1 MMPIATASRY
11 VKSDADLMINI
22 SGSKKKLIEDRIAE
36 GDFCPDMYADAQA
49 EIFKLMDRDNFS
61 RYKKSKHFAQL
72 RDEMNFYA
80 EVSTKKVG
88 SPEEQKRSF
97 LRRWTFNDPDSTPTL
112 PEDVKPGVPAMVVDG
127 DAKAR
132 VALAAVTTADEAVV
146 A

>member
-72 RDEMNFYA
+72 RDEQGYSSHL
-80 EVSTKKVG
+80 V
-88 SPEEQKRSF
+88 
-97 LRRWTFNDPDSTPTL
+97 L
-112 PEDVKPGVPAMVVDG
+112 
-127 DAKAR
+127 
-132 VALAAVTTADEAVV
+132 
-146 A
+146 